1 MRALAVAAVLFA
13 ACGQPAGVVVASLSP
28 ARTATARPSP
38 PTVSPTPSPTP
49 SPPTPAPTGIPKVQ
63 LERAFGGSTF
73 REMTGAFQAS
83 DGRWYVLE
91 QPGRI
96 LTLREGDAGAQVF
109 LDMRSRVESGGE
121 EGLLGF
127 AFAPDFDRSGVFFL
141 DYTAGDPRRTVISS
155 FTSTANSAGSGTVPV
170 ANSASEAVILEIA
183 QPFANHNGGQLAFGP
198 DGYLYIAMGDGGS
211 GGDPFRNGQ
220 NKNALLGKILRIDVK
235 DRTKYV
241 VPPDNP
247 FANGGGRGEIFAL
260 GMRNPWR
267 FSFDR
272 EGGALWVGD
281 VGQDRYEE
289 IDLVTKGGNYGW
301 NVMEGNHCYNAAT
314 CDTGGLVAPVFE
326 YGHDAGACSITGGF
340 VYRGAAVPDLRG
352 AYVYADY
359 CNGRVWAMRY
369 ASGQVAAQDQVTA
382 TGFQVSSL
390 AQDQKGELYVLQYA
404 AAGGI
409 YRIVR

>member
-38 PTVSPTPSPTP
+38 PTVSPTPRPTP

-220 NKNALLGKILRIDVK
+220 NRNALLGKILRIDVK

-281 VGQDRYEE
+281 VGQDRYE
-289 IDLVTKGGNYGW
+289 I
-301 NVMEGNHCYNAAT
+301 
-314 CDTGGLVAPVFE
+314 
-326 YGHDAGACSITGGF
+326 
-340 VYRGAAVPDLRG
+340 
-352 AYVYADY
+352 
-359 CNGRVWAMRY
+359 GR
-369 ASGQVAAQDQVTA
+369 ASCRERV
-382 TGFQVSSL
+382 
-390 AQDQKGELYVLQYA
+390 
-404 AAGGI
+404 
-409 YRIVR
+409 